1 MHANILKYDYLSVQW
16 FSETHFNRE
25 MKIEQTKTL
34 ILKLWVHLYR
44 REFRQKAEGS
54 IVVSAALQGYMQHAA
69 KAKAVA
75 VQQQKSLACWP
86 G

>member
-1 MHANILKYDYLSVQW
+1 MVR
-16 FSETHFNRE
+16 ETHFNRE

-69 KAKAVA
+69 KAVA
-75 VQQQKSLACWP
+75 VQQQKSLACWL

>member
-1 MHANILKYDYLSVQW
+1 MCAMVP
-16 FSETHFNRE
+16 ETHFNRVI
-25 MKIEQTKTL
+25 KIEQTKTL

-69 KAKAVA
+69 KAVA
-75 VQQQKSLACWP
+75 VQQKSLACWL

>member
-1 MHANILKYDYLSVQW
+1 MHTTV
-16 FSETHFNRE
+16 
-25 MKIEQTKTL
+25 EQTKTL

-75 VQQQKSLACWP
+75 VQQQ
-86 G
+86 